1 MIQEISDEIFY
12 FDVNRVIDVMQIAIH
27 LRLKITISIH
37 LSIKIDFFSY
47 RCICIQNQTR
57 VLAVRMN
64 PE

>member
-37 LSIKIDFFSY
+37 RSIKIDFFPIDVSVFKIKHVSLQ
-47 RCICIQNQTR
+47 C
-57 VLAVRMN
+57 A
-64 PE
+64 